1 MRSAKRSARSS
12 GASMRVVRSSVSLIA
27 ARGKY
32 RFGPSRTLSSTSAE
46 VTGQTPSSASLVVAA
61 LGTHRVV
68 AAVHVHDLAGGRG
81 EEVAE
86 QRDHGPGGGR
96 GVGLVPPE
104 RGAVAPHRLQ
114 ALESGDRLGGQGL
127 QRPGGDQ

>member
-1 MRSAKRSARSS
+1 MRSANRRARSS
-12 GASMRVVRSSVSLIA
+12 GASISAVRSSVSLTA

-46 VTGQTPSSASLVVAA
+46 VTGQTLSSHAGTSSRRGLS
-61 LGTHRVV
+61 THRVV

-86 QRDHGPGGGR
+86 QRHHCLGGGR
-96 GVGLVPPE
+96 G
-104 RGAVAPHRLQ
+104 
-114 ALESGDRLGGQGL
+114 
-127 QRPGGDQ
+127 